1 MLSFIHLAAFD
12 RHSASLLNLAK
23 ATGSWIF
30 KMLRFVAVSGH
41 HIAHVTAP
49 IFVHI
54 VDLQAWDGGN
64 IYATTPAATTSA
76 ATIDGK

>member
-1 MLSFIHLAAFD
+1 LFD
-12 RHSASLLNLAK
+12 YSA
-23 ATGSWIF
+23 
-30 KMLRFVAVSGH
+30 RFVAVSGP

-54 VDLQAWDGGN
+54 VDLQAWDGGD